1 MLLPGNEG
9 KTVAHF
15 QQVAGN
21 VFHQLFFNI
30 PFVCFFFGSCQIKDV
45 RVFEQVIGKV
55 ALWSRKCGR
64 EIVYLVVAD
73 LSAIQITVNLHFQ
86 YIAAPSHFHRLLHV
100 PVA

>member
-1 MLLPGNEG
+1 MRATEWNIESGRQRIAVSDLEVLLPGNEG

-45 RVFEQVIGKV
+45 RVFE
-55 ALWSRKCGR
+55 
-64 EIVYLVVAD
+64 
-73 LSAIQITVNLHFQ
+73 
-86 YIAAPSHFHRLLHV
+86 
-100 PVA
+100 